1 MDKMNL
7 PGRMLG
13 KEFCMRERF
22 VGQACIKNV
31 NGNNDIFIH
40 EIILLLP
47 IQCVVMNNPILGEER
62 NLNNRSGERN
72 RCY

>member
-31 NGNNDIFIH
+31 NGNNDI
-40 EIILLLP
+40 LY
-47 IQCVVMNNPILGEER
+47 MR
-62 NLNNRSGERN
+62 
-72 RCY
+72 